1 MTPLNK
7 NVIVKPIEEKND
19 STILMPDTAT
29 ARASFGNVIAVSEEV
44 KSVKVGDIIHWPAF
58 IGVEVIVNE
67 EKYMVLEEK
76 DILFKE

>member
-7 NVIVKPIEEKND
+7 NIIVKPVEEKSD
-19 STILMPDTAT
+19 STILMPDTAV

-58 IGVEVIVNE
+58 IGVEVTINDD
-67 EKYMVLEEK
+67 KYVVLEEK
-76 DILFKE
+76 DVLFKE